1 MTVYVYTEQDTSPR
15 FFEAIKAIKA
25 DTGIE
30 DSIVP
35 VTARN
40 VDFMAADKPVV
51 VFGKVEDPEYKH
63 MNNIYTYSPA
73 QTLTKANAVT
83 VVGTALKRAAG
94 RLPDVAHGPRE
105 INLVMANAPTK
116 HIADEVAAL
125 VSASELVVD
134 IEVSGNIKTGTPED
148 ADVKLLTIAF
158 YNPDTDRSVVFQGGW
173 YGVEC
178 QRLQDVICAVL
189 TRYEGDLIW
198 HNGKFDVRALNR
210 IMNDDIRVDHDT
222 MLMHHVLNQAAGM
235 HGLKDLCK
243 LYFNAPEW
251 EFEAKKY
258 TKGGG
263 HYENIPLS
271 LLAEYNGL
279 DVYWTY
285 QLYKL
290 LKPQIEA
297 DENAQTAYELEL
309 AASKFLLRVEQRG
322 IPFDTA
328 AALKLE
334 EECKFNMEAEREA
347 MKLLT
352 RVKDFN
358 PNSPIQVKT
367 ALQVMGHSVIGTSVG
382 VLEELREK
390 LQDDEVS
397 ALFIDS
403 LLRYRKYAKIS
414 STYVRGWMN
423 KERDGFVHPTFLVHG
438 TSTGRLSSSSPNA
451 QNFPRNKEVRKI
463 VGLQG
468 VPETSL

>member
-1 MTVYVYTEQDTSPR
+1 MTVYVYTEQETSPR
-15 FFEAIKAIKA
+15 FFDAIKAIKA
-25 DTGIE
+25 DTGIS

-35 VTARN
+35 VNARN

-51 VFGKVEDPEYKH
+51 VFGKVEDPEYQH

-105 INLVMANAPTK
+105 INLVMANAPTA

-125 VSASELVVD
+125 VNASELVVD

-158 YNPDTDRSVVFQGGW
+158 YNPDIDRSVVFQGGW
-173 YGVEC
+173 YGGNE
-178 QRLQDVICAVL
+178 LEHVICAVL
-189 TRYEGDLIW
+189 TCYKGDLIW
-198 HNGKFDVRALNR
+198 HNGKFDVRVLNR

-251 EFEAKKY
+251 EVDAKKY

-263 HYENIPLS
+263 HYENIPTFA
-271 LLAEYNGL
+271 LAQYNAL

-322 IPFDTA
+322 IPFDMG
-328 AALKLE
+328 AALKLD

-358 PNSPIQVKT
+358 PNSPKQVKE
-367 ALQVMGHSVIGTSVG
+367 ALEVMGHTVNGTAVD
-382 VLEELREK
+382 VLEELRED
-390 LQDDEVS
+390 LQDDEVA
-397 ALFIDS
+397 ALFVDS